1 MISIKKPVLTIA
13 VVIGLSVFAKIGTA
27 TGQDQTAK
35 PDTTDK
41 DAKSSISLAIQ
52 PMFMLNNAGKIDL
65 EWQSGGKK
73 IGYVFT
79 AELYSGRTKD
89 ASEGFYNRGTEK
101 WDRISGLGVGISQK
115 YKFKD
120 ERSSPYLA
128 YGLTYRY
135 QEISFETEGFFTYEQ
150 DGLTYYDYGPIEK
163 NFAVSSGLATAVFGY
178 QKIADDFLYD
188 LYFGFGYKAQFNNTE
203 FDGLRRYNDSIIYHA
218 YKGFGMVAGFK
229 IGYQF
234 R

>member
-27 TGQDQTAK
+27 TAQDQTAR
-35 PDTTDK
+35 PDTTDN
-41 DAKSSISLAIQ
+41 DAKSSLSLAIQ

-65 EWQSGGKK
+65 EWQPVATKLA
-73 IGYVFT
+73 YVFT
-79 AELYSGRTKD
+79 VEVYSGRIKD
-89 ASEGFYNRGTEK
+89 VKAVFDNPSDVP
-101 WDRISGLGVGISQK
+101 WDRINGAGIGIAQK
-115 YKFKD
+115 YKFKN

-135 QEISFETEGFFTYEQ
+135 QEINIETKGFFTYEQ
-150 DGLTYYDYGPIEK
+150 DGLTYYDYGPLEK
-163 NFAVSSGLATAVFGY
+163 NLAVSSGLATAVFGY
-178 QKIADDFLYD
+178 QKISDDFLYD
-188 LYFGFGYKAQFNNTE
+188 FYFGFGYKAQFNNTE
-203 FDGLRRYNDSIIYHA
+203 FEGLRRFDSSIVNYA